1 MKALINFADRIGVKP
16 TFLNEVEKTN
26 QKQIS
31 NIISLLEK
39 KLGNVN
45 KKKITIL
52 GTSFKPETDDIRD
65 SISIKLIRKLV
76 EKGARITVHDPK
88 AIENTKRVFLDKIE
102 YNKSIIEA
110 LTKSQ
115 CAIIMTQWKE
125 YSKINNN
132 IIKKMK
138 KKIIIDSR
146 RILANKNIDAD
157 YQAIGIGID

>member
-1 MKALINFADRIGVKP
+1 M
-16 TFLNEVEKTN
+16 
-26 QKQIS
+26 
-31 NIISLLEK
+31 
-39 KLGNVN
+39 
-45 KKKITIL
+45 
-52 GTSFKPETDDIRD
+52 
-65 SISIKLIRKLV
+65 
-76 EKGARITVHDPK
+76 
-88 AIENTKRVFLDKIE
+88 
-102 YNKSIIEA
+102 
-110 LTKSQ
+110 TKSQ